1 MNTNPVMN
9 QLKAELGAAFN
20 ASGLKN
26 AEFARLAGCSEAM
39 ACRLRDP
46 YESVHLDTICRG
58 FKALGKRIEVKVVA
72 LLLAIVLPTA
82 ALAQPPCK
90 VVASV
95 TIHTYDGPIEIDE
108 LCMTVTSYA
117 SVPDEP
123 GQRLHVEAV
132 DLGDGI
138 FKNGFDP

>member
-1 MNTNPVMN
+1 MNATPIMN
-9 QLKAELGAAFN
+9 HLKSELIKAFN
-20 ASGLKN
+20 ASGLTN
-26 AEFARLAGCSEAM
+26 AEFARRTECSEPM
-39 ACRLRDP
+39 ALRLRDP
-46 YESVHLDTICRG
+46 FENVHLDTINRG

-117 SVPDEP
+117 SVPGEP